1 MTTLLE
7 SICYLTKE
15 VIKGDVSN
23 YFIVCSV
30 DHVSNC
36 LIVGASLSE
45 PHINVKF
52 VRFVCLSVCLVLS
65 VRS

>member
-30 DHVSNC
+30 DHVSNS
-36 LIVGASLSE
+36 LIVILSME
-45 PHINVKF
+45 
-52 VRFVCLSVCLVLS
+52 
-65 VRS
+65 